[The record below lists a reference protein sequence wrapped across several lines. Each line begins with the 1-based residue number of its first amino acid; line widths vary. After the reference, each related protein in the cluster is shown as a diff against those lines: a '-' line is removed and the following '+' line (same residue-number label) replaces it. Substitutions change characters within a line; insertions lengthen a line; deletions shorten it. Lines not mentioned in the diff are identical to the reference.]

1 MCVQGE
7 LTCRNETK
15 TVVVESPVESCEL
28 EPVRQ
33 CHHVTKQ
40 VTSYT
45 IYNTHSIHIHTLC
58 TIHTSYT
65 LW

>member
-1 MCVQGE
+1 MCEQGE

-40 VTSYT
+40 VTHYT
-45 IYNTHSIHIHTLC
+45 IHTLYY
-58 TIHTSYT
+58 THYIIHTSYT